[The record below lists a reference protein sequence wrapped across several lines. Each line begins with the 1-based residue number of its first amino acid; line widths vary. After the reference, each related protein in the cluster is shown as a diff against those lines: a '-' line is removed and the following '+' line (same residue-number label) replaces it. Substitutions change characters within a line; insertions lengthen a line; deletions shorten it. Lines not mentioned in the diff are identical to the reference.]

1 MANSGVED
9 AIFEAKYALHLHVWD
24 SIVLCMQTKLVW
36 SMGVH
41 EERSAG
47 CHEELAMYEVT

>member
-1 MANSGVED
+1 MH
-9 AIFEAKYALHLHVWD
+9 AIFEAKYALHFHIWD
-24 SIVLCMQTKLVW
+24 TIVLCMQTKLVW
-36 SMGVH
+36 SLGVH